1 MKKRLEYLTKKL
13 KNVDFETKYR
23 KSFEK
28 EARYQGNGIYFWHDI
43 LSSDIKEVF
52 LLGCL
57 AREGI
62 KVKDR

>member
-28 EARYQGNGIYFWHDI
+28 EARYQGNGIYFWHKR
-43 LSSDIKEVF
+43 SVF
-52 LLGCL
+52 I
-57 AREGI
+57 RMFS
-62 KVKDR
+62 KRRN